1 MKGKLILSAFILI
14 ILSGCIYGL
23 FYFSSQGT
31 TKTVRDVTT
40 ETMSTVH
47 LRAEVYSGTLED
59 IYRQEGNVVL
69 FPEETYMDAIEL
81 SWNRYDVVT
90 LHVELGDELQ
100 VGDELYTINKKTYYA
115 ESDVKVVNIM
125 TDEANRRTVIDLLN
139 YDKLYIETTFPY
151 EKLDS
156 LQYDTNVKL
165 AIFKEDKVEADFF
178 NGSIHRI
185 GYQVEE
191 GNVVNVLLKA
201 DKKLLPGV
209 KVVIEMEL
217 PQKEYALYT
226 LKEMVKK
233 NGDDYFVEVETNNGS
248 IEKRVVEIGEFF
260 SLENETGVLE
270 FVELLSGVVEGEK
283 LVTETINNN

>member
-1 MKGKLILSAFILI
+1 
-14 ILSGCIYGL
+14 
-23 FYFSSQGT
+23 
-31 TKTVRDVTT
+31 
-40 ETMSTVH
+40 MSTVH

-90 LHVELGDELQ
+90 LHVELGEELQ

-165 AIFKEDKVEADFF
+165 AIFKEDKVETDFF

-248 IEKRVVEIGEFF
+248 IEKRVVDIGEFF

-283 LVTETINNN
+283 LVTETVNNN

>member
-23 FYFSSQGT
+23 FYFSSQST

-90 LHVELGDELQ
+90 LHVELGEELQ

-165 AIFKEDKVEADFF
+165 AIFKEDKVETDFF

-248 IEKRVVEIGEFF
+248 IEKRVVDIGEFF

-283 LVTETINNN
+283 LVTETVNNN